1 MDEARK
7 RMTKKTKILIVD
19 DEPQILRALR
29 AGLAAQGYEVV
40 SAADGE
46 EALDKASSE
55 LPDAIILDLNLPRKS
70 GLDVCREL
78 REWSSV
84 PIIVLSVRD
93 AERDKVTALDLGADD
108 YLTKPFGTGELLA
121 RLRVALRHA
130 SDRSGPEKSAVR
142 AGNITIDLARH
153 TVLRG
158 EEEVRLTATEYN
170 LLAYF
175 AAHPGRVLT
184 HTQILDHVWGPG
196 SEGETQNLR
205 VYVSQLR
212 RKLDP
217 NSLQPELITTEPGIG
232 YRFMIDE

>member
-1 MDEARK
+1 M
-7 RMTKKTKILIVD
+7 KKTKVLVVD

-29 AGLAAQGYEVV
+29 AGLVAHGYEVV

-46 EALDKASSE
+46 EALDKAAAE
-55 LPDAIILDLNLPRKS
+55 CPDAVILDLNLPRLS
-70 GLDVCREL
+70 GLDVCKSL

-108 YLTKPFGTGELLA
+108 YLTKPFGTDELLA

-130 SDRSGPEKSAVR
+130 AREAGPAEPVVYVGAVM
-142 AGNITIDLARH
+142 IDLARH
-153 TVLRG
+153 VVKRG
-158 EEEVRLTATEYN
+158 EDEVRLTATEYK
-170 LLAYF
+170 LLAYL
-175 AAHPGRVLT
+175 ATNAGRVLT
-184 HTQILDHVWGPG
+184 HTQILEHVWGPG
-196 SEGETQNLR
+196 YETETQNLR

-217 NSLQPELITTEPGIG
+217 DSTQPQMIMTEPGVG
-232 YRFMIDE
+232 YRFVADET